1 MAIQMTKK
9 VIDFIYG
16 ASKVKR
22 RFQAA
27 HPGETVLAS
36 DACKG
41 FVSNRD
47 KAVKQGADWVTAQ
60 RATLLLTDKRIV
72 CGKWEIP
79 LDIIVEAHLITFSS
93 LFSSGQ
99 VLKIG
104 TAEGDFYQF
113 GMEKNPE
120 WTRQATLPL
129 TLEKGPSIH
138 PLVKTLFWVILL
150 GYLIYSFFLN

>member
-1 MAIQMTKK
+1 MAILMTKR

-27 HPGETVLAS
+27 HPDETVLAS

-60 RATLLLTDKRIV
+60 RATLFADRQENRLRQMGD
-72 CGKWEIP
+72 
-79 LDIIVEAHLITFSS
+79 
-93 LFSSGQ
+93 
-99 VLKIG
+99 
-104 TAEGDFYQF
+104 TA
-113 GMEKNPE
+113 
-120 WTRQATLPL
+120 R
-129 TLEKGPSIH
+129 
-138 PLVKTLFWVILL
+138 
-150 GYLIYSFFLN
+150 

>member
-1 MAIQMTKK
+1 MAIQMTKR

-47 KAVKQGADWVTAQ
+47 KTVKQGADWVTAQ

-93 LFSSGQ
+93 
-99 VLKIG
+99 
-104 TAEGDFYQF
+104 
-113 GMEKNPE
+113 
-120 WTRQATLPL
+120 
-129 TLEKGPSIH
+129 PSIH

-150 GYLIYSFFLN
+150 GYLIYSFF